1 MPQKREEK
9 RSDIAVD
16 ASTAAV
22 HFIME
27 HFDMLPADKGRIAA
41 FLGEVINEAVQS
53 AILLDRRERLKP
65 SNN

>member
-1 MPQKREEK
+1 MAQKRKENHSE
-9 RSDIAVD
+9 IAVD
-16 ASTAAV
+16 ATAAAV
-22 HFIME
+22 HYIME

-41 FLGEVINEAVQS
+41 FFGDVINEAIES